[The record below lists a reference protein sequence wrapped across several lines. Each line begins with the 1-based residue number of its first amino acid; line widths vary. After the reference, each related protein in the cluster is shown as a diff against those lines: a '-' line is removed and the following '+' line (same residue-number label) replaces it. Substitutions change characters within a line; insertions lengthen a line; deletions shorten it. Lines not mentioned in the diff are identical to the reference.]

1 MAKNKQYV
9 VRESQVREVDFFFAA
24 KSDAF
29 LFFLPPLQI
38 AFQGK
43 LQHCV
48 EEQGRQWVTLLRS
61 SFDRKCVAL
70 FVC

>member
-1 MAKNKQYV
+1 MAKHKQYV
-9 VRESQVREVDFFFAA
+9 VREPQVREVDFFFVAR
-24 KSDAF
+24 SDAF
-29 LFFLPPLQI
+29 LFFMPPLQI

-43 LQHCV
+43 LQNCV
-48 EEQGRQWVTLLRS
+48 EKQRKQWVTLLRS